1 MKRTDGIE
9 LLERRVSVGLKQ
21 IGERVQYD
29 IDDVNHGQR
38 SIPKRLK

>member
-1 MKRTDGIE
+1 
-9 LLERRVSVGLKQ
+9 LKQ